1 MKVVHQSNNGKY
13 MFKLKKSYRFPRPNF
28 SLVWHLQYS
37 FFSPHS
43 TQFTAIPE
51 VVDGALY
58 TETQKQHSIVAPIK
72 KCSGNMQQVYR

>member
-1 MKVVHQSNNGKY
+1 

-28 SLVWHLQYS
+28 SLVWHLQHS

-43 TQFTAIPE
+43 IQFAAIPE

-58 TETQKQHSIVAPIK
+58 TEIQKKRSYSCSYK
-72 KCSGNMQQVYR
+72 KVLWKYATNLEDNTHAKVLIQ

>member
-1 MKVVHQSNNGKY
+1 MKVVHQSNNRKC

-28 SLVWHLQYS
+28 SLVWHLQHS

-43 TQFTAIPE
+43 IQFAALPE

-58 TETQKQHSIVAPIK
+58 SEIQKKRSIVVPIK
-72 KCSGNMQQVYR
+72 KCSGNMQQI